1 MYDNSSLFGN
11 TVLFYTLGFILAC
24 RDIRK
29 QQPNENINPIL
40 VRQYPPLPIL
50 DKEQTAEYL
59 RKNYL
64 IWWYYVRCKTFTE
77 CLVKNY

>member
-1 MYDNSSLFGN
+1 MIIVLYL
-11 TVLFYTLGFILAC
+11 VILFYIIFLVFLAC

-29 QQPNENINPIL
+29 QQPNENINPIDIEYL
-40 VRQYPPLPIL
+40 LPIL
-50 DKEQTAEYL
+50 DEAQTAEYL
-59 RKNYL
+59 KEEHL

>member
-1 MYDNSSLFGN
+1 MIIVLYL
-11 TVLFYTLGFILAC
+11 VILFYFIFLALLAC

-29 QQPNENINPIL
+29 QQPNENTNPYISYSIL
-40 VRQYPPLPIL
+40 IAKI

-59 RKNYL
+59 RKEYL

>member
-1 MYDNSSLFGN
+1 MIIVLYL
-11 TVLFYTLGFILAC
+11 VILFYFILLALLAC

-40 VRQYPPLPIL
+40 VSQYPPPTL

>member
-1 MYDNSSLFGN
+1 MIIVLYL
-11 TVLFYTLGFILAC
+11 VILFYIIFLALLAC

-40 VRQYPPLPIL
+40 DVKYSLPIL
-50 DKEQTAEYL
+50 DEAQTAEYL
-59 RKNYL
+59 REEHL

>member
-1 MYDNSSLFGN
+1 MIIVLYL
-11 TVLFYTLGFILAC
+11 VILFYIIFLALLAC

-40 VRQYPPLPIL
+40 DVQYSFTNRTIY
-50 DKEQTAEYL
+50 KEQSVEYL

-64 IWWYYVRCKTFTE
+64 TWWYYVRCKTFTE

>member
-1 MYDNSSLFGN
+1 MIIVLYL
-11 TVLFYTLGFILAC
+11 VILFYIIFLVFLAC

-29 QQPNENINPIL
+29 QQPNENITPIDVEYL
-40 VRQYPPLPIL
+40 LPIL
-50 DKEQTAEYL
+50 DEAQTAEYL
-59 RKNYL
+59 KEEHL

>member
-1 MYDNSSLFGN
+1 MIIVLYL
-11 TVLFYTLGFILAC
+11 VILFYIIFLVFLAC

-29 QQPNENINPIL
+29 QQPNENINPIDVEYL
-40 VRQYPPLPIL
+40 LPIL
-50 DKEQTAEYL
+50 DEAQTAEYL
-59 RKNYL
+59 KEEHL